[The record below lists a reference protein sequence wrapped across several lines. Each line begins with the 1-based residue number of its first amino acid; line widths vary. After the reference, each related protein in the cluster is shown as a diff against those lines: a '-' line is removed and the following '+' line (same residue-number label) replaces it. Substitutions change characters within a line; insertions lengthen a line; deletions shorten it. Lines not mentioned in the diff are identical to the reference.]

1 MSTVIGVAS
10 GCTLEDAVV
19 EACGLGV
26 AGDGKRG
33 VIDAEAVGKACGNA
47 VGEGETS
54 AGWEDLGLTLIA

>member
-19 EACGLGV
+19 EACGLSV
-26 AGDGKRG
+26 AGDDRG
-33 VIDAEAVGKACGNA
+33 VIDAEAVGNACGNA

-54 AGWEDLGLTLIA
+54 AGGEDLVLSLIA